1 MEGCLFGNGERTGNV
16 CLVTLAINLFS
27 QGIDPEVG
35 RSVPFRPTAVTRAS
49 ITTYTACNMTRGIDA
64 EAFTSALT
72 AAELRVCSDYSESVR
87 TVPCRCGCVPM
98 LPRLVVRSGATAEP
112 LYGMQASCSRVVC
125 ATHTACRST
134 SATCLH
140 RSLCTSTAPSSR
152 SAVPFLRCST
162 ALHCTPRFDGIEKR
176 SQSQSLP
183 SLLQPELAIDRTV
196 TAGDSD
202 GTACEGKPRHR
213 VSGRTGAA
221 YSAEWWPQ
229 VPPRWPWAGELV
241 YTAFSGSHQDAI
253 KKGMQARATAM
264 RSVRCAACDARL
276 GNIAALHL
284 HHSACLRPCDSPC
297 AAGGSA
303 TCHMTQHT
311 HHAYDPKTRD

>member
-1 MEGCLFGNGERTGNV
+1 VEGCLFGNGERTGNV

-72 AAELRVCSDYSESVR
+72 AAELRVCPDYSESVR

-98 LPRLVVRSGATAEP
+98 LPRLVVHSSATAEHC
-112 LYGMQASCSRVVC
+112 MACKRHVRVWFV
-125 ATHTACRST
+125 ARTACRST

-162 ALHCTPRFDGIEKR
+162 ALHCTA
-176 SQSQSLP
+176 
-183 SLLQPELAIDRTV
+183 LLGLTESRTDRNRNR
-196 TAGDSD
+196 
-202 GTACEGKPRHR
+202 CRHSSR
-213 VSGRTGAA
+213 R
-221 YSAEWWPQ
+221 
-229 VPPRWPWAGELV
+229 
-241 YTAFSGSHQDAI
+241 
-253 KKGMQARATAM
+253 
-264 RSVRCAACDARL
+264 
-276 GNIAALHL
+276 
-284 HHSACLRPCDSPC
+284 DSPQI
-297 AAGGSA
+297 A
-303 TCHMTQHT
+303 
-311 HHAYDPKTRD
+311 P